1 MQILSAEQIKALDAY
16 TIQHEPILSIDL
28 MERAATAVFNE
39 LVTRIKFTT
48 PVYVFCGMG
57 NNGGDG
63 LAIARLLVH
72 AGYRHVITFVVRHS
86 AKASA
91 DFMLNEERY
100 KQVASILYI
109 QAENHLPKIP
119 AGTVVVDALFGTGLS
134 KPVTGIAAS
143 VIQAINAA
151 GVVVYSVDVP
161 SGLYSDIA
169 NGADDVVIQ
178 ATEVFTFHAPKLS
191 FMFAGNAT
199 RVPVFKVL
207 DIELNKD
214 YAYQLTTPYTY
225 ITAHTVKQYFKQRN
239 KFSHKGTYGHVL
251 VAAGSLG
258 KIGAAVLS
266 VRATLR
272 SGAGLVSVAL
282 PRCGYEIMQSTC
294 PEAMVLISGESTL
307 TTLPTVDAY
316 TSVAVGPGIGTG
328 DDAVA
333 FMAHL
338 LSNYHQP
345 MVIDAD
351 GLNILAQHPHL
362 LQHIPT
368 GSILTPHPGEF
379 KRLVGEWTDD
389 LHKLTLQKQFAETY
403 KVIVVLKGAHT
414 SVAVPGGAIYFN
426 STGNAG
432 MAKGGSGDVLTGV
445 LVALLAQRYEPVA
458 AAVTGVYIHGLAG
471 DYAAEELGKTGMNSG
486 DIVRYLPKAF
496 KTLETTV

>member
-28 MERAATAVFNE
+28 MERAATTVFNE

-63 LAIARLLVH
+63 LAVARLLVQ

-91 DFMLNEERY
+91 DFILNEERY

-134 KPVTGIAAS
+134 KPVTGVAAS

-151 GVVVYSVDVP
+151 GVAVYSVDVP

-191 FMFAGNAT
+191 FMFAGNGMQ
-199 RVPVFKVL
+199 VPAFKVL
-207 DIELNKD
+207 DIELDKD
-214 YAYQLTTPYTY
+214 YAHQLTTPYTY
-225 ITAHTVKQYFKQRN
+225 ITSYTVKQYFKQRN
-239 KFSHKGTYGHVL
+239 KFSHKGTYGHAL

-266 VRATLR
+266 VGAVLR

-307 TTLPTVDAY
+307 TTLPAVNAY
-316 TSVAVGPGIGTG
+316 TSAAVGPGIGTG

-362 LQHIPT
+362 LQHIPA

-389 LHKLTLQKQFAETY
+389 LHKLTLQKQLAETY
-403 KVIVVLKGAHT
+403 KVVVVLKGAHT
-414 SVAVPGGAIYFN
+414 SVAVPGGAVYFN

-445 LVALLAQRYEPVA
+445 LVALLAQKYEPVA

-471 DYAAEELGKTGMNSG
+471 DYAADNLGLTGMNSG

-496 KTLETTV
+496 KALENTV

>member
-63 LAIARLLVH
+63 LAIARLLVQ

-86 AKASA
+86 AKASV

-134 KPVTGIAAS
+134 KPVTGVAAS
-143 VIQAINAA
+143 VIQAINTA
-151 GVVVYSVDVP
+151 GVAVYSVDVP

-169 NGADDVVIQ
+169 NGADDVAIQ

-191 FMFAGNAT
+191 FMFAGNGM
-199 RVPVFKVL
+199 RVPAFKVL

-214 YAYQLTTPYTY
+214 YAHQLTTPYTY
-225 ITAHTVKQYFKQRN
+225 ITAHTVKHYFKQRN
-239 KFSHKGTYGHVL
+239 KFSHKGTYGHAL

-307 TTLPTVDAY
+307 TTLPAVDVF

-362 LQHIPT
+362 LQHIPA

-389 LHKLTLQKQFAETY
+389 LHKLNLQKEFAETY
-403 KVIVVLKGAHT
+403 KVVVVLKGAHT
-414 SVAVPGGAIYFN
+414 SVAVPGGAVYFN

-445 LVALLAQRYEPVA
+445 LVALLAQKYEPVA

-471 DYAAEELGKTGMNSG
+471 DYAADNLGQTGMNSG

-496 KTLETTV
+496 KNLE

>member
-63 LAIARLLVH
+63 LAVARLLVH

-134 KPVTGIAAS
+134 KPVTGVAAS
-143 VIQAINAA
+143 VIQTINSA
-151 GVVVYSVDVP
+151 GVAVYSVDVP

-169 NGADDVVIQ
+169 NGADDVIIQ

-191 FMFAGNAT
+191 FMFAGNST

-214 YAYQLTTPYTY
+214 YTHQLTTPYTY
-225 ITAHTVKQYFKQRN
+225 TTAHTVKQYFKQRN
-239 KFSHKGTYGHVL
+239 KFSHKGTYGHAL

-258 KIGAAVLS
+258 KIGAAILS

-307 TTLPTVDAY
+307 TTLPVVDAY

-389 LHKLTLQKQFAETY
+389 LHKLTLQKEFAEKY
-403 KVIVVLKGAHT
+403 KVVVVLKGAHT
-414 SVAVPGGAIYFN
+414 SVAVPGGAVYFN

-445 LVALLAQRYEPVA
+445 LVALLAQKYEPVA
-458 AAVTGVYIHGLAG
+458 AAVNGVYIHGLAG
-471 DYAAEELGKTGMNSG
+471 DYAADNLGQTGMNSG

-496 KTLETTV
+496 KNLE

>member
-1 MQILSAEQIKALDAY
+1 MQILSAEQIRALDAY
-16 TIQHEPILSIDL
+16 TIQHEPIASIDL
-28 MERAATAVFNE
+28 MERAAMAVFNE
-39 LVTRIKFTT
+39 ITARIKFTV

-63 LAIARLLVH
+63 LAIARMLVQ

-91 DFMLNEERY
+91 DIMINEERY

-119 AGTVVVDALFGTGLS
+119 AGTVVIDALFGTGLS
-134 KPVTGIAAS
+134 KPVTGVAAS

-169 NGADDVVIQ
+169 NTADDVVVQ

-191 FMFAGNAT
+191 FMFAGNGM

-207 DIELNKD
+207 DIDLNKD
-214 YAYQLTTPYTY
+214 YAHQLATPYTY

-239 KFSHKGTYGHVL
+239 KFSHKGTYGHAL

-266 VRATLR
+266 VGAVLR
-272 SGAGLVSVAL
+272 SGAGLVTAAL
-282 PRCGYEIMQSTC
+282 PRCGYDIVQSTC
-294 PEAMVLISGESTL
+294 PEAMVQVSGENTL
-307 TTLPTVDAY
+307 ATLPVVGTYSA
-316 TSVAVGPGIGTG
+316 VAVGPGIGTS

-338 LSNYHQP
+338 LSNYAKP

-351 GLNILAQHPHL
+351 ALNILALHPHL
-362 LQHIPT
+362 LQHIPA

-389 LHKLTLQKQFAETY
+389 LYKLNLQKQFAEKY
-403 KVIVVLKGAHT
+403 NVVVVLKGAHT
-414 SVAVPGGAIYFN
+414 SVAVPGGAVYFN

-445 LVALLAQRYEPVA
+445 VVSLLAQGYTPEQ
-458 AAVTGVYIHGLAG
+458 AAVLGVYIHGLAG
-471 DYAAEELGKTGMNSG
+471 DYAADNLGQTGMNSG

-496 KTLETTV
+496 KTLENTV